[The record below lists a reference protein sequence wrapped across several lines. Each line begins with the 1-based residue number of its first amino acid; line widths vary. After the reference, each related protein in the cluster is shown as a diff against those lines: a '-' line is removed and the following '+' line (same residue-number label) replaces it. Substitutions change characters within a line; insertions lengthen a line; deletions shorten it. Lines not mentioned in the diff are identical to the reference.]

1 MFVDV
6 AKVTIKSGNGGN
18 GCVSFRREKFLPKGG
33 PNGGDG
39 GKGGDVILIGDAK
52 INNLGAFRFSPKL
65 AAENGRP
72 GEGNNR
78 TGRGGKS
85 KTVKVPCGTII
96 KNAETE
102 EVICEILEP
111 GIPVTVARGGLG
123 GAGNQ
128 HYATSRNQAPRKAKE
143 GTPGLTYKAIMELKV
158 MADVG
163 LVGLP
168 NAGKSSIITAVSHAR
183 PKIAD
188 YPFTTLDPSVGVI
201 ELPDYRRIFMADIPG
216 IIEGAAQ
223 GKGLGIRFL
232 KHVERTKVLLFVL
245 DVSGFAEMPAIE
257 AFDVLKKEIEEFGH
271 GLKQKKFLIAL
282 NKIDL
287 DPENERV
294 KKFLKDLGT
303 AFSGSVYPVSAAT
316 RDGLDELVAALDKI
330 V

>member
-6 AKVTIKSGNGGN
+6 AKVTVKPGNGGN

-39 GKGGDVILIGDAK
+39 GKGGDVILVGDAK
-52 INNLGAFRFSPKL
+52 INNLAAFRYSPKL
-65 AAENGRP
+65 AGENGRP
-72 GEGNNR
+72 GEGSNK
-78 TGRGGKS
+78 TGRSGKS
-85 KTVKVPCGTII
+85 KIVKVPCGTIV
-96 KNAETE
+96 KNEETD

-111 GIPVTVARGGLG
+111 DVPVVIAFGGGG

-128 HYATSRNQAPRKAKE
+128 HYASSRNQAPRKAKDGIP
-143 GTPGLTYKAIMELKV
+143 GTGYRAIMELKV

-168 NAGKSSIITAVSHAR
+168 NAGKSSLITAVSHAR

-201 ELPDYRRIFMADIPG
+201 ELPDFRRIFMADIPG
-216 IIEGAAQ
+216 IIKGAAH
-223 GKGLGIRFL
+223 GKGLGIKFL

-245 DVSGFAEMPAIE
+245 DVSSFAETPAIE
-257 AFDVLKKEIEEFGH
+257 AFNVLRKEIDEFGQ
-271 GLKQKKFLIAL
+271 GLKQKNFLIAI
-282 NKIDL
+282 NKVDL
-287 DPENERV
+287 DPEKECINKFMAELSGNY
-294 KKFLKDLGT
+294 KK
-303 AFSGSVYPVSAAT
+303 SVYPISAAT
-316 RDGLDELVAALDKI
+316 TEGLDELVAALDKI

>member
-1 MFVDV
+1 MFIDV

-18 GCVSFRREKFLPKGG
+18 GCVSFRREKFIPNGG

-39 GKGGDVILIGDAK
+39 GKGGDVILVGDAR
-52 INNLGAFRFSPKL
+52 INSLAAFRYSPRL
-65 AAENGRP
+65 AGENGRS

-85 KTVKVPCGTII
+85 KTVKVPCGTIL
-96 KNAETE
+96 KNAETD

-111 GIPVTVARGGLG
+111 DVPITIVQGGKG

-128 HYATSRNQAPRKAKE
+128 HFASARNQAPRIAKN
-143 GTPGLTYKAIMELKV
+143 GKPGIGYKAIMELKV

-168 NAGKSSIITAVSHAR
+168 NAGKSSLITAVSHAR

-188 YPFTTLDPSVGVI
+188 YPFTTLNPSVGVI
-201 ELPDYRRIFMADIPG
+201 ELPDFRRIFMADIPG
-216 IIEGAAQ
+216 IIAGAAH

-232 KHVERTKVLLFVL
+232 KHVERTKVILFVL
-245 DVSGFAEMPAIE
+245 DVSDFAETPAID
-257 AFDVLKKEIEEFGH
+257 AFDILRKEIEEFGY
-271 GLKQKKFLIAL
+271 GLKEKKFLIAI
-282 NKIDL
+282 NKVDL
-287 DPENERV
+287 DPDKEFIN
-294 KKFLKDLGT
+294 KFIKDLDKDFKGR
-303 AFSGSVYPVSAAT
+303 VYPISAIT
-316 RDGLDELVAALDKI
+316 REGLDELVLALDKI

>member
-1 MFVDV
+1 MFIDI
-6 AKVTIKSGNGGN
+6 AKVTVKSGNGGS

-39 GKGGDVILIGDAK
+39 GKGGDVILVGDAR
-52 INNLGAFRFSPKL
+52 INNLAAFRFSPRL

-72 GEGNNR
+72 GEGSNK
-78 TGRGGKS
+78 TGKSGKS

-96 KNAETE
+96 KNAETD

-111 GIPVTVARGGLG
+111 DVPVLIARGGLG

-128 HYATSRNQAPRKAKE
+128 HYASSRNQAPRKAKE
-143 GTPGLTYKAIMELKV
+143 GTPGTGYRAIMELKV

-168 NAGKSSIITAVSHAR
+168 NAGKSSLITAVSHAR

-188 YPFTTLDPSVGVI
+188 YPFTTLNPSVGVI
-201 ELPDYRRIFMADIPG
+201 ELPDFRRIFMADIPG
-216 IIEGAAQ
+216 IIEGAAH
-223 GKGLGIRFL
+223 GKGLGIKFL

-245 DVSGFAEMPAIE
+245 DVSSFAETPAIE
-257 AFDVLKKEIEEFGH
+257 AFNVLRKEIEEFGQ
-271 GLKQKKFLIAL
+271 GLKQKKFLIAI

-287 DPENERV
+287 DPEKECMN
-294 KKFLKDLGT
+294 KFIKELDKNYK
-303 AFSGSVYPVSAAT
+303 ASVYPISAAT
-316 RDGLDELVAALDKI
+316 TEGLDELVAALDKI